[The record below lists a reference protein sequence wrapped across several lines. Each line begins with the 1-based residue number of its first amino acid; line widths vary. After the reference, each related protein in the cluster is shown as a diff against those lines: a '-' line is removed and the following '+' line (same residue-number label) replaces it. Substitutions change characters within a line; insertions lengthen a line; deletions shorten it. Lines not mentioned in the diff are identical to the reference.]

1 MWYFICIDNFCKDI
15 NFCYLLVC
23 NLFWYINVDVRW
35 LFLKFLNIIYWR
47 FIKSDFINFIF
58 DKSWDDW
65 KEFDV
70 DLRLVMCDC
79 KYIVFVWRLVIN
91 DLIVVRLDWRWEM
104 FDFFVEFKEVILRE
118 IDLSFVF
125 NWLIFWWSEWLLV
138 LILVFWLCSNNVKYC
153 IDWVMLF
160 IFLRMIWV
168 LEEWLIKLR
177 LVFNEFIVKFRL
189 FSLLSKCCIVDVV
202 VVLLIFSIIF
212 KFVIFFFWF
221 FNLVFWVFIFVFIL
235 LIFCISNE
243 IVVFNFNGLMGVGVV
258 G

>member
-1 MWYFICIDNFCKDI
+1 
-15 NFCYLLVC
+15 
-23 NLFWYINVDVRW
+23 
-35 LFLKFLNIIYWR
+35 
-47 FIKSDFINFIF
+47 
-58 DKSWDDW
+58 
-65 KEFDV
+65 
-70 DLRLVMCDC
+70 
-79 KYIVFVWRLVIN
+79 
-91 DLIVVRLDWRWEM
+91 M

-189 FSLLSKCCIVDVV
+189 FSLLSKCCIVEVV